1 MFDGSSLPD
10 DWFSAHCDNR
20 AADRAAIR
28 YALVMTAAV
37 VALTLAAV
45 VTLDSLFPAAF
56 EVDIGLA
63 FPFPC

>member
-1 MFDGSSLPD
+1 MFDGTSLPNEWFGSGD
-10 DWFSAHCDNR
+10 DTRVANN
-20 AADRAAIR
+20 AAIR
-28 YALVMTAAV
+28 CAFMMTAAV